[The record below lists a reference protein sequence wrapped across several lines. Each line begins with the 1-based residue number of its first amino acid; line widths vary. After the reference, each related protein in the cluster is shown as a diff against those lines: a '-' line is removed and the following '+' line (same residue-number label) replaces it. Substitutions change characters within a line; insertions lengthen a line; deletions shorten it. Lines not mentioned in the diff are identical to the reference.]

1 MNLSKFSIA
10 DVVTVLS
17 ALLFGVICFLSTY
30 FYTLGH
36 TGQSFIFS
44 IIVTVFLGGTALGAK
59 LLKRT
64 SRNFKTCF
72 IWEMILIFI
81 NTVIMILASYSPFP
95 HFFVVSEQ
103 RAEIQK
109 KLSTNITQ
117 AENMFIEYEHYALN
131 RETLNKNQL
140 ERVVLAK
147 AINPSEYLKYGFVNN
162 SISDDKQIENMMFKV
177 HANLFP
183 TNYSDSIN
191 KNGIK
196 EVAMTWLSDAKNKI
210 AGWKP
215 IGIVQVVNEV
225 EQNSND
231 WLSSLVQSASILEEG
246 EPQPEAFPKKHL
258 SFEDV
263 KKHFTTHS
271 KPTLLSIGLAV
282 LAYFLMFFSWLIT
295 KRHSKFPGLQVIFS
309 KADGYL
315 RKEKDEVL
323 L

>member
-30 FYTLGH
+30 FYTLGN
-36 TGQSFIFS
+36 TGKSFILS
-44 IIVTVFLGGTALGAK
+44 IIVTAFLGGTALSAK

-81 NTVIMILASYSPFP
+81 NTVIMILLAYSPFP

-103 RAEIQK
+103 RAEIQR

-117 AENMFIEYEHYALN
+117 AENMFIEYEHYSFN
-131 RETLNKNQL
+131 RETRYKNKLQS
-140 ERVVLAK
+140 VVLAK
-147 AINPSEYLKYGFVNN
+147 GINSDDYTKNGFVNN

-196 EVAMTWLSDAKNKI
+196 EVATTWLSDAKTKI

-215 IGIVQVVNEV
+215 IGIVRVVNEV

-231 WLSSLVQSASILEEG
+231 WLNTLVQSASINEPG
-246 EPQPEAFPKKHL
+246 EPLPEAFPKNHL

-263 KKHFTTHS
+263 KKHFTTLS
-271 KPTLLSIGLAV
+271 KPTLLSIGFAV
-282 LAYFLMFFSWLIT
+282 LAYLLMFFSWFIT
-295 KRHSKFPGLQVIFS
+295 KRHTKKPQFRDIFCKS
-309 KADGYL
+309 GGYL
-315 RKEKDEVL
+315 RKETDEVL